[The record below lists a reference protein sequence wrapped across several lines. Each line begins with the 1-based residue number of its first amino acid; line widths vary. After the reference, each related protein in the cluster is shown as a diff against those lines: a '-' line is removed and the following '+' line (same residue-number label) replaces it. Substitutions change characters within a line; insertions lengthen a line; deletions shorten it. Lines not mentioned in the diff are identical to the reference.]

1 MTDAEL
7 LSGIDEMIK
16 DAPGV
21 GLCPL
26 PFKII
31 RDRVAELIKE
41 RDDLKEM
48 VASLEQA

>member
-16 DAPGV
+16 DAPSV

-26 PFKII
+26 PFKLI
-31 RDRVAELIKE
+31 RDAVAELIKE
-41 RDDLKEM
+41 RDALKKR
-48 VASLEQA
+48 VTSLEQA